1 MAPCAFVQLLHPVER
16 AGSYVQCSMGIFGE
30 LVGIHGSGSGTWK
43 HLPAG
48 LPGPKLFSFLLE
60 KMMCVL
66 YVLKQIKWGEWPL
79 RNLNRTHLERI
90 LLLRRWIQLAFLG
103 EWNLSLAFFQD
114 VYFCTW
120 SHHLLA
126 FLFLRSN
133 PLLPKQSSQ
142 QCQKYECWQRFCQVV
157 WVVQLCRRVKLYRGS
172 SLHLC
177 WNEDRY
183 GISSSGSAGLQNS
196 KEYCLR
202 PLWLH
207 KYTATGLYSYSVT
220 WSYNSDYDFSAC
232 VLNYALLSRVSS
244 KNKTGV

>member
-1 MAPCAFVQLLHPVER
+1 MMYKMEQIWLPVLLFSCCILWRGQVLMFSVVWAFLGNLW
-16 AGSYVQCSMGIFGE
+16 
-30 LVGIHGSGSGTWK
+30 GIHGSGSGTWK

-90 LLLRRWIQLAFLG
+90 LLLRWWIQLAFLG

-157 WVVQLCRRVKLYRGS
+157 WVV
-172 SLHLC
+172 
-177 WNEDRY
+177 
-183 GISSSGSAGLQNS
+183 
-196 KEYCLR
+196 
-202 PLWLH
+202 
-207 KYTATGLYSYSVT
+207 
-220 WSYNSDYDFSAC
+220 
-232 VLNYALLSRVSS
+232 
-244 KNKTGV
+244 